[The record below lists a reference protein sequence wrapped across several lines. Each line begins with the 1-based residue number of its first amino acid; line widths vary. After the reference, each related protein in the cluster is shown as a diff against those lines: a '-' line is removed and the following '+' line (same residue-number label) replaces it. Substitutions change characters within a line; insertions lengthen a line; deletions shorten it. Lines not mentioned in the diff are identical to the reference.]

1 MLKKTA
7 IALPLALILGVGVP
21 AAFPAPASAAV
32 QSTNTAAVNTLLTD
46 INAARA
52 NDGLPALTLDPNL
65 ANVAQGSAQSS
76 ATNGKATFDSTAV
89 SKIPTGYKTYGQLYA
104 SGYSPAKLTAA
115 WMTSENSKAQ
125 LLSVSHNKIGIGVAY
140 DSAQKP
146 YYTVIVAGYPTAE
159 QIAKAEVEVSKP
171 TNIVAT
177 AVNANR
183 IDLTWSPVTYK
194 GVLAP
199 YKVISTSASG
209 VTNTYYTTD
218 TKYSLTGLQ
227 PSTNYSI
234 TIEAKA
240 TSKDGVNTRVI
251 SGNTVKATPA
261 GSAPTT
267 PPPTSTPSPT
277 PTTPTPN
284 PTPTVSPS
292 AVQVS
297 PPQAVKSLKKSY
309 TTMTVGWTKPAT
321 VVGKISKYTVTVT
334 GTNYSKTF
342 TTSGTA
348 TSQAVTGLKENTPY
362 TVAVTA
368 HAVSADGKNTR
379 SAKYT
384 TTISTVKTLTQ
395 ADVDRIIADTNAYR
409 KAAGVAPLK
418 QNTAINSVA
427 AAWSK
432 VQADEQ
438 LRYHNPNSSK
448 QIPSGWL
455 STGENVANGF
465 TVETVT
471 KAWYDSPG
479 HRANMLNPKFT
490 DIGVGLA
497 YDSNGVLYYTQN
509 FAQYK

>member
-21 AAFPAPASAAV
+21 AVFPATASAAV
-32 QSTNTAAVNTLLTD
+32 ESTTTAAVNTLLTD

-52 NDGLPALTLDPNL
+52 NDGLPALTIDAKLSS
-65 ANVAQGSAQSS
+65 VAQGSAQTS
-76 ATNGKATFDSTAV
+76 ATNGKAAFDSNAA

-104 SGYSPAKLTAA
+104 SGFAPAKLTAA

-125 LLSVSHNKIGIGVAY
+125 LLSTSHNRIGIGIAY

-159 QIAKAEVEVSKP
+159 QIANAEVEVSKP

-183 IDLTWSPVTYK
+183 IDLSWSPVTYK

-209 VTNTYYTTD
+209 VTTTYTTTA
-218 TKYSLTGLQ
+218 TKFSLTGLQ

-240 TSKDGVNTRVI
+240 TSKDGVNTRVL
-251 SGNTVKATPA
+251 SGNIVKATPA

-267 PPPTSTPSPT
+267 PAPTPTPTPT
-277 PTTPTPN
+277 PTTPT

-292 AVQVS
+292 AVQIS

-342 TTSGTA
+342 TTAGTA
-348 TSQAVTGLKENTPY
+348 TAQAITGLQEKTPY

-368 HAVSADGKNTR
+368 YAVSADGKNTR
-379 SAKYT
+379 SAKHT

-395 ADVDRIIADTNAYR
+395 ADVDRIIADTNAFR

-432 VQADEQ
+432 VQADEKR
-438 LRYHNPNSSK
+438 RYHNPNSSK
-448 QIPSGWL
+448 QIPSGWS

-471 KAWYDSPG
+471 QEWYDSPG

-497 YDSNGVLYYTQN
+497 YDTNGVLYYTQN